1 MILVT
6 GPNGNVGTELVRQ
19 LAVRGDLPFRV
30 AAHTPA
36 RITALHGDA
45 VEAVQFDFAARATW
59 PAVLAGVTRLF
70 LLFPLPHPRTA
81 RTWMV
86 PFVNAA
92 AAAGVQHIVYLTV
105 PGADTTPAVP
115 HHTVEKA
122 ITASGVP
129 HTFLRASFFAQ
140 NMCRDITTHAVDV
153 AAHDEVFVPAGRGLT
168 SFVDSRDVAEVA
180 VNILANPAPHAGQA
194 YVLTGPEKL
203 DYYAVAQ
210 AFAAELGR
218 PVRYAN
224 PSILHFWWR
233 VGPRVTWDTL
243 LFMTIVY
250 SLTRFG
256 RNAPLTDTLGRLLGR
271 PPRTMAQFIHDYRDR
286 FTGEAARV
294 ARKVATPGII
304 KSMP

>member
-19 LAVRGDLPFRV
+19 LAARDGLHFRV
-30 AAHTPA
+30 AAHTPE
-36 RITALHGDA
+36 RIAALYGDT
-45 VEAVQFDFAARATW
+45 VETVRFDFGDRATW
-59 PAVLAGVTRLF
+59 PAALADVSALF

-81 RTWMV
+81 RARMV
-86 PFVNAA
+86 PFVEAA
-92 AAAGVQHIVYLTV
+92 AAAGVKHIVYLTV

-115 HHTVEKA
+115 HHSVEKA
-122 ITASGVP
+122 ILASGMAY
-129 HTFLRASFFAQ
+129 TFLRASFFAQ

-153 AAHDEVFVPAGRGLT
+153 AKYDEVYVPAGRGLT

-180 VNILANPAPHAGQA
+180 VNILANPGPHNGQA

-203 DYYAVAQ
+203 DYHDVARL
-210 AFAAELGR
+210 FTTELGR
-218 PVRYAN
+218 TIRYPE
-224 PSILHFWWR
+224 PSILAFWWR

-256 RNAPLTDTLGRLLGR
+256 KNAPLTDTLAKLLGR
-271 PPRTMAQFIHDYRDR
+271 PARTMADFVHDYRDR
-286 FTGEAARV
+286 FTGESARV
-294 ARKVATPGII
+294 ARKVATPGIA
-304 KSMP
+304 